1 LQARNV
7 LAAICAPPCW
17 YGLNPASGHNIGRP
31 ETGRMPMHHEFPAWR
46 RQVLCYVG
54 SVTAAMTM
62 LSGALSTANLDL
74 APWQV
79 LAVPATEVAVT
90 ETLVGLWSRT
100 IPIPGSSSPAFRLVV
115 ELRADGSYT
124 SGICSPHP
132 GGCLRNEATASIQGT
147 YTVRGET
154 FTTDQGFV
162 NLQRDRP
169 FPNVDARKSYR
180 WRVER
185 DPPDDPPF
193 PGSRPPM
200 RTLRVTVAEGEELV
214 FGEMRAEYRVH
225 WVKRADR

>member
-1 LQARNV
+1 MPGVDVR
-7 LAAICAPPCW
+7 LAESGIGAQYWAPHS
-17 YGLNPASGHNIGRP
+17 GL
-31 ETGRMPMHHEFPAWR
+31 MPMHNEPLALR
-46 RQVLCYVG
+46 RRMLCFFA
-54 SVTAAMTM
+54 SVTPAITM
-62 LSGALSTANLDL
+62 LPGALSAPALALASWPVL
-74 APWQV
+74 AP
-79 LAVPATEVAVT
+79 VT
-90 ETLVGLWSRT
+90 EARMAGTLVGLWSRT

-132 GGCLRNEATASIQGT
+132 GGCLRNEATASIVGT
-147 YTVRGET
+147 YMVRGET

-162 NLQRDRP
+162 NLQRGRP
-169 FPNVDARKSYR
+169 FPNVDARKPYR

-200 RTLRVTVAEGEELV
+200 RTLRVTVADGEDLV
-214 FGEMRAEYRVH
+214 FGEMRDEYRVR